1 MLNWTDYDCTHSF
14 PNVLSCYFQQI
25 SRPLRSFW
33 NHIDL
38 LNVIWYIAY
47 LYYNTVLVVSVIL
60 FVGYRNHL
68 TVVQFKNQ
76 AHIWN
81 PHGTGQVFKTIWV
94 AACAPKFYIFFY
106 YRRRR
111 RWILPPPFLFLLSPP
126 KAAVSQIGARGAS
139 KAAPKAPLSRR
150 AREILP
156 EACVSRVS

>member
-60 FVGYRNHL
+60 FVGYKNHL

-81 PHGTGQVFKTIWV
+81 PHGTGQVFKTILGTVGTPNLFPHSFV
-94 AACAPKFYIFFY
+94 AAEGGGFLNERWRDRSLGGRGNPAEGGCFTSIYIHTPY
-106 YRRRR
+106 M
-111 RWILPPPFLFLLSPP
+111 LF
-126 KAAVSQIGARGAS
+126 AS
-139 KAAPKAPLSRR
+139 EVIDRS
-150 AREILP
+150 
-156 EACVSRVS
+156 